1 MEEKKFIIKR
11 GFSDNH
17 PRELIINKTFLK
29 FEDKDLANNTFT
41 TFQNS
46 EITDYR
52 FGIRW
57 IRFELTYGRE
67 YQIFVRNKENKTI
80 KISFKSYFGRKKDI
94 LHKLYIDIQ
103 DELWL
108 TVFSKMVDDYLE
120 KFNQKI
126 EFSIGDVLFNKNFI
140 ELNISGIINQKR
152 IKISWENIRTRNY
165 VTYFSIYS
173 AENPAEINRDYNYKE
188 DWNTNILYST
198 LRTLLR
204 DKGIEKYE

>member
-67 YQIFVRNKENKTI
+67 YQIFVRNKEKQNNKDKFQI
-80 KISFKSYFGRKKDI
+80 ILWQKKR
-94 LHKLYIDIQ
+94 H
-103 DELWL
+103 
-108 TVFSKMVDDYLE
+108 S
-120 KFNQKI
+120 
-126 EFSIGDVLFNKNFI
+126 
-140 ELNISGIINQKR
+140 
-152 IKISWENIRTRNY
+152 
-165 VTYFSIYS
+165 
-173 AENPAEINRDYNYKE
+173 P
-188 DWNTNILYST
+188 
-198 LRTLLR
+198 
-204 DKGIEKYE
+204 